1 MNALHYLLQANLYLA
16 LFYGFYYLWLRRET
30 FHQLNRAY
38 LLAAAALSLFIPVLQ
53 SDWVRSWFL
62 TERVHEAVYT
72 YYDLDAV
79 FVTALPQQAVGLTWG
94 DAFAFVY
101 MAGVLVGLGRLSF
114 QLAHLQQFLS
124 RRKSTAGRMAFSFF
138 NHLVVGRH
146 LDGRDT
152 ILIHERV
159 HARQLHSADVLLV
172 ELLAIFNWFNPAVY
186 AYRQSL
192 RAVHEFIAD
201 QHASRHAPTKA
212 DYALL
217 LFAKQ
222 FGASTLGISPQ
233 LTNSFFNQSLL
244 LRRVAMLQKS
254 HSPRRALLKYGLT
267 APLFGAML
275 VFSSAA
281 VSDSRALE
289 AVERVVQSAQS
300 VSTLPLVAFEPD
312 GTEAGFPDLAEAVA
326 LSPELQRVMRRDTVE
341 PLFTMV
347 EEPAQFPGGN
357 EALGRFLARNL
368 RYPTEAKA
376 ASATGKVFVS
386 FVVEKNGA
394 VTNAQ
399 VMKGIGYGTEA
410 EALRVVRL
418 MPVWKPGRQ
427 SGRVVRSQF
436 VLPFTFALD
445 GQQLPAEANPKTD
458 SAVVLG
464 EIVAVAYPPREVASP
479 VLQREMRGDTV
490 EPLFTVVQKPA
501 GYPGGVS
508 KLMKFLRKNLTY
520 PAAARQAN
528 VEGKVFLSFIVEKD
542 GAISTIQVM
551 KGLGFGC
558 DEEAVR
564 VVEAMPKWTPGK
576 QDGRAVRSRFTIPI
590 AFP

>member
-16 LFYGFYYLWLRRET
+16 LFYGFYWLWLRRET

-79 FVTALPQQAVGLTWG
+79 FVTALPQQSVGLTWG

-114 QLAHLQQFLS
+114 QLAHLQRFLN

-146 LDGRDT
+146 LDGHDT

-222 FGASTLGISPQ
+222 FGVSPQ
-233 LTNSFFNQSLL
+233 LTNSFFSQSLL
-244 LRRVAMLQKS
+244 RRRVAMLQQA

-289 AVERVVQSAQS
+289 TVERVVQSEQ
-300 VSTLPLVAFEPD
+300 PLRSAPVPVLEPD
-312 GTEAGFPDLAEAVA
+312 GTKADFSDLDEAVA
-326 LSPELQRVMRRDTVE
+326 LSPELQQKMRGDTV
-341 PLFTMV
+341 PPTAVFTAV
-347 EEPAQFPGGN
+347 EKPAEFPGGPS
-357 EALGRFLARNL
+357 ALGMFLMRNL
-368 RYPTEAKA
+368 RYPKEAQVA
-376 ASATGKVFVS
+376 RATGKVFVS
-386 FVVEKNGA
+386 FIVEEHGA

-399 VMKGIGYGTEA
+399 VIKGVGYGTEA

-418 MPVWKPGRQ
+418 MPAWKPGRQ
-427 SGRVVRSQF
+427 SGRVVRSQYT
-436 VLPFTFALD
+436 LPITFAID
-445 GQQLPAEANPKTD
+445 KPPVPAVGAPKTGME
-458 SAVVLG
+458 LG
-464 EIVAVAYPPREVASP
+464 EIVVMGYGSP
-479 VLQREMRGDTV
+479 TVLDSAQTGLKISSVGSGIHIGGIDPAK
-490 EPLFTVVQKPA
+490 EPLYILDGKEITPIELKKVDPDLIESLQVLKNSSATDIYGSQGA
-501 GYPGGVS
+501 NGVILITT
-508 KLMKFLRKNLTY
+508 KKK
-520 PAAARQAN
+520 
-528 VEGKVFLSFIVEKD
+528 
-542 GAISTIQVM
+542 
-551 KGLGFGC
+551 
-558 DEEAVR
+558 
-564 VVEAMPKWTPGK
+564 
-576 QDGRAVRSRFTIPI
+576 
-590 AFP
+590 